1 MLFII
6 GHLEGRDVR
15 RAQRLHE
22 RGDRTIA
29 LPGQIEGGK
38 IRLKFDFA
46 DGLRVRGDGGLKGF
60 AIRSA
65 DGPWTWA
72 EGRIEG
78 ETILL
83 WNEQVAAPAEVR
95 YGWAQNPILSVENI
109 AGLPLRPFRTD
120 LNSQE

>member
-1 MLFII
+1 M
-6 GHLEGRDVR
+6 
-15 RAQRLHE
+15 
-22 RGDRTIA
+22 
-29 LPGQIEGGK
+29 
-38 IRLKFDFA
+38 RLKFDFA
-46 DGLRVRGDGGLKGF
+46 DGLRVRGAGGLKGF

-95 YGWAQNPILSVENI
+95 YGWAQNPILSVENA

-120 LNSQE
+120 LKSKE